1 MIFLMIFDAWKESKT
16 KAIIWIFLLF
26 VMAPILGM
34 FLAHCLNKLME
45 TPPPGA
51 PRHFVEDNK

>member
-1 MIFLMIFDAWKESKT
+1 MIFDAWKESKT